1 MSIRVVPKKIW
12 GCGDSMKRKVWPLR
26 PGSMARMAPVRTE
39 WQLEFVGIDGLGH
52 MPPENAPITTFE
64 YLFARPSAGE
74 LTAVWRAFMPEIRG
88 PVYLNGVYLEH
99 HEPDRAQ
106 HWT

>member
-1 MSIRVVPKKIW
+1 
-12 GCGDSMKRKVWPLR
+12 
-26 PGSMARMAPVRTE
+26 MARMAPVRTE